1 MKLSGLDTKDVH
13 VQEETTIHSGFLNL
27 RQYAITHKLFN
38 GGTSAVLNRES
49 IVRPSS
55 VGVILYDPSR
65 QQVVLVEQFR
75 MGPFLSNDD
84 PWLLE
89 VVAGMS
95 EPGETLDAVA
105 RREVAEETGYQ
116 VTSLLPVT
124 DFYLSPGASNEK
136 LKLYCALVDASRAGG
151 TFGVAN
157 EGEDIKVHVLS
168 LSDAYDMVTDG
179 RINNAPAVI
188 ALQWLKLHHHE
199 LSQNEQ

>member
-1 MKLSGLDTKDVH
+1 MKLSGLDARDVNI
-13 VQEETTIHSGFLNL
+13 QEETTLHSGFLEL

-38 GGTSAVLNRES
+38 GDTSPVLKRES
-49 IVRPSS
+49 IVRPPS

-65 QQVVLVEQFR
+65 QQVVLIEQFR
-75 MGPFLSNDD
+75 MGPFLGNDD

-105 RREVAEETGYQ
+105 RREVTEETGYQ

-124 DFYLSPGASNEK
+124 DVYVSPGASSEK
-136 LKLYCALVDASRAGG
+136 LKLFCALVDASKAGG
-151 TFGVAN
+151 TFGVAD
-157 EGEDIKVHVLS
+157 EGEDIKVHVLP

-199 LSQNEQ
+199 LQHE

>member
-1 MKLSGLDTKDVH
+1 MKLSGLDASDAH
-13 VQEETTIHSGFLNL
+13 IQEETTLHSGFLEL

-38 GGTSAVLNRES
+38 GDTSAVLKRES
-49 IVRPSS
+49 IVRPPS

-65 QQVVLVEQFR
+65 QQVVLIEQFR
-75 MGPFLSNDD
+75 MGPFLGNDD

-105 RREVAEETGYQ
+105 RREVTEETGYQ
-116 VTSLLPVT
+116 VASLLPVANV
-124 DFYLSPGASNEK
+124 YVSPGASSEK
-136 LKLYCALVDASRAGG
+136 LKLFCALVDASKAGG
-151 TFGVAN
+151 TFGVAD
-157 EGEDIKVHVLS
+157 EGEDIKVHVLP

-199 LSQNEQ
+199 LQHE

>member
-1 MKLSGLDTKDVH
+1 MKLSGLDAKDVDI
-13 VQEETTIHSGFLNL
+13 QEETTLHSGFLEL

-38 GGTSAVLNRES
+38 GSTSPVLSRETL
-49 IVRPSS
+49 VRQPS

-75 MGPFLSNDD
+75 MGPFLGNDD

-105 RREVAEETGYQ
+105 RREVTEETGYQ
-116 VTSLLPVT
+116 VASLLPVA
-124 DFYLSPGASNEK
+124 DVYVSPGASSEK
-136 LKLYCALVDASRAGG
+136 LKLFCALVDASKAGG
-151 TFGVAN
+151 TFGVAE
-157 EGEDIKVHVLS
+157 EGEDIKVHVLP

-199 LSQNEQ
+199 LPHE

>member
-1 MKLSGLDTKDVH
+1 MKLSGLDARDVDI
-13 VQEETTIHSGFLNL
+13 QEETTLHSGFLEL

-38 GGTSAVLNRES
+38 GDTSPVLKRES
-49 IVRPSS
+49 IVRPPS

-65 QQVVLVEQFR
+65 QQVVLIEQFR
-75 MGPFLSNDD
+75 MGPFLGNDD

-105 RREVAEETGYQ
+105 RREVTEETGYQ
-116 VTSLLPVT
+116 VASLLPVA
-124 DFYLSPGASNEK
+124 DVYVSPGASSEK
-136 LKLYCALVDASRAGG
+136 LKLFCALVDASKAGG
-151 TFGVAN
+151 TFGVAD
-157 EGEDIKVHVLS
+157 EGEDIKVHVLP

-199 LSQNEQ
+199 LPHE

>member
-1 MKLSGLDTKDVH
+1 MKLSGLDARDVNI
-13 VQEETTIHSGFLNL
+13 QEETTLHSGFLEL

-38 GGTSAVLNRES
+38 GDTSPVLKRES
-49 IVRPSS
+49 IVRPPS

-65 QQVVLVEQFR
+65 QQVVLIEQFR
-75 MGPFLSNDD
+75 MGPFLGNDD

-105 RREVAEETGYQ
+105 RREVTEETGYQ
-116 VTSLLPVT
+116 VASLLPVA
-124 DFYLSPGASNEK
+124 DVYVSPGASSEK
-136 LKLYCALVDASRAGG
+136 LKLFCALVDASKAGG
-151 TFGVAN
+151 TFGVAD
-157 EGEDIKVHVLS
+157 EGEDIKVHVLP

-199 LSQNEQ
+199 LPHE